1 MKRMI
6 SFGRRGSYAVEFAL
20 IFPIFLFLIFGGIEL
35 LWFAVETG
43 KVTSA
48 LTAGCRG
55 GAATGINIF
64 TDPFAR
70 AGEYISETV
79 SRNSRF
85 NCGAGDCFIVISES
99 DLSTPDVLWM
109 DCRVE
114 VNYTSLTNFVP
125 GLPTLIVATSSQ
137 PITRPL
143 EEEDE

>member
-1 MKRMI
+1 MMRTT

-20 IFPIFLFLIFGGIEL
+20 ILPIFLLLIFGGIEL
-35 LWFAVETG
+35 LWYSVETG
-43 KVTSA
+43 RVTSA

-55 GAATGINIF
+55 GAATGINLF
-64 TDPFAR
+64 ADPFAR
-70 AGEYISETV
+70 AADYISETV

-85 NCGAGDCFIVISES
+85 NCSAGDCFIVISES
-99 DLSTPDVLWM
+99 DLTTPDVIWM

-125 GLPTLIVATSSQ
+125 GLPTLITATSSQ

-143 EEEDE
+143 EEEYE

>member
-1 MKRMI
+1 LKKNDK
-6 SFGRRGSYAVEFAL
+6 RGSQAIEFAL
-20 IFPIFLFLIFGGIEL
+20 IFPIFLLLVFGGLEV
-35 LWFAVETG
+35 LWYTVETG
-43 KVTSA
+43 RINSA

-64 TDPFAR
+64 TDPFVR
-70 AGEYISETV
+70 AADYISESV

-85 NCGAGDCFIVISES
+85 DCSAGACSIIISES
-99 DLSTPDVLWM
+99 DLTTSEVVWM

-114 VNYTSLTNFVP
+114 VNYNSLTNFIP
-125 GLPTLIVATSSQ
+125 GMPTLIVATSSQ

>member
-1 MKRMI
+1 MM
-6 SFGRRGSYAVEFAL
+6 SRRGSYAVEFAL

-35 LWFAVETG
+35 LWYSVETG

-64 TDPFAR
+64 TDPFVR
-70 AGEYISETV
+70 AGEYVSETV

-85 NCGAGDCFIVISES
+85 NCGAGDCSIVITES
-99 DLSTPDVLWM
+99 DLSAPDVLWM

-114 VNYTSLTNFVP
+114 VDYTSLTNFVP

>member
-1 MKRMI
+1 MT
-6 SFGRRGSYAVEFAL
+6 SSGRRGSYAVEFAL
-20 IFPIFLFLIFGGIEL
+20 ILPIFLFLIFGGIEL
-35 LWFAVETG
+35 LWFTVETG
-43 KVTSA
+43 KVNSA

-64 TDPFAR
+64 TDPFVR
-70 AGEYISETV
+70 AGEYINETV

-85 NCGAGDCFIVISES
+85 NCGTGDCFIIISES

>member
-1 MKRMI
+1 MT
-6 SFGRRGSYAVEFAL
+6 SSGRRGSYAVEFAL

-35 LWFAVETG
+35 LWYSVETG

-64 TDPFAR
+64 TDPFVR
-70 AGEYISETV
+70 AGEYVSETV

-85 NCGAGDCFIVISES
+85 NCGAGDCSIVITES
-99 DLSTPDVLWM
+99 DLSAPDVLWM

-114 VNYTSLTNFVP
+114 VDYTSLTNFVP
-125 GLPTLIVATSSQ
+125 GLPTLIVATSTQ

>member
-1 MKRMI
+1 M
-6 SFGRRGSYAVEFAL
+6 SRRGSYAVEFAL
-20 IFPIFLFLIFGGIEL
+20 IFPSFLFLIFGGIEL
-35 LWFAVETG
+35 LWYSVETG
-43 KVTSA
+43 KVASA

-55 GAATGINIF
+55 GAATGSNIF
-64 TDPFAR
+64 TDPFVR
-70 AGEYISETV
+70 AGEYGSETV

-85 NCGAGDCFIVISES
+85 NCGAGDCSIVITES
-99 DLSTPDVLWM
+99 DLSAPDVLWM

-125 GLPTLIVATSSQ
+125 GIPTVIVATSSQ

>member
-1 MKRMI
+1 M
-6 SFGRRGSYAVEFAL
+6 SRRGSYAVEFAL

-35 LWFAVETG
+35 LWYSVETG
-43 KVTSA
+43 KVASA

-64 TDPFAR
+64 TDPFVR
-70 AGEYISETV
+70 AGEYVSETV

-85 NCGAGDCFIVISES
+85 NCGAGDCSIVITES
-99 DLSTPDVLWM
+99 DLSAPDVLWM